1 MYSQYALANIKFKK
15 NVKRLTRVVYITKSK
30 NITCQ
35 WSNKYCRINLLC
47 AIPFEKQYYYCNE
60 QRNSSTG
67 LDAKPTKHVA
77 TEKIAKHSLLLI
89 SLHAAGKRRVYKNDA
104 VEVA

>member
-1 MYSQYALANIKFKK
+1 MQHS
-15 NVKRLTRVVYITKSK
+15 
-30 NITCQ
+30 
-35 WSNKYCRINLLC
+35 
-47 AIPFEKQYYYCNE
+47 YCNE
-60 QRNSSTG
+60 QHNSSTR
-67 LDAKPTKHVA
+67 LDGKPTKHVA

>member
-35 WSNKYCRINLLC
+35 
-47 AIPFEKQYYYCNE
+47 
-60 QRNSSTG
+60 
-67 LDAKPTKHVA
+67 
-77 TEKIAKHSLLLI
+77 
-89 SLHAAGKRRVYKNDA
+89 
-104 VEVA
+104 